1 MKEPVHRGAVWV
13 RMAGSVQLLIPK
25 QKEAGR

>member
-1 MKEPVHRGAVWV
+1 MKEHVHRAAVWV
-13 RMAGSVQLLIPK
+13 RMLAVQLLIPK